1 MMQVTRFD
9 MLPGIDVYWWG
20 SLGDDIESLLSGQPV
35 SETKLSGLYSNANM
49 EVCLIGF
56 DKKGI
61 PFFCTLFKD
70 AWNCSFF

>member
-35 SETKLSGLYSNANM
+35 SETKLSGSYSNANM
-49 EVCLIGF
+49 EVCLIRF
-56 DKKGI
+56 
-61 PFFCTLFKD
+61 
-70 AWNCSFF
+70 